1 MTTFATSA
9 PSAATSS
16 ADHGLA
22 SILRW
27 PLARLLMFGLGGAFF
42 GLMCDVRIEHV
53 EVVHHRSITWA
64 PILFAGVM
72 TVACFVATVWW
83 NRTSRRLMIPLF
95 VLALVIGAVGFYLHN
110 DGHIFGVVKT
120 MIAAW
125 TDPHMQHEDA
135 PPHLAP
141 MAFAGLGALGL
152 LTCLKRFAS

>member
-1 MTTFATSA
+1 MTSLTTTPTANNARKWTM
-9 PSAATSS
+9 
-16 ADHGLA
+16 
-22 SILRW
+22 ILRW
-27 PLARLLMFGLGGAFF
+27 PLARLLMFGLSGAFF

-72 TVACFVATVWW
+72 TVACLISTIWW
-83 NRTSRRLMIPLF
+83 NRTTKRLIIPLF
-95 VLALVIGAVGFYLHN
+95 VLAVVIGGVGFYLHN
-110 DGHIFGVVKT
+110 DGHVLGVVKT

-125 TDPHMQHEDA
+125 ADPHMQHEDA

-152 LTCLKRFAS
+152 LTCIKRFGS

>member
-1 MTTFATSA
+1 MTTLATSA
-9 PSAATSS
+9 PTAPASSAAHRFS
-16 ADHGLA
+16 G
-22 SILRW
+22 ILRW
-27 PLARLLMFGLGGAFF
+27 PLARLLMFGLGSAFF

-53 EVVHHRSITWA
+53 EVVRHRSITWA

-72 TVACFVATVWW
+72 TVACLLATVWW
-83 NRTSRRLMIPLF
+83 NQTSRRLLIPLF
-95 VLALVIGAVGFYLHN
+95 LLALVIGAVGFYLHN
-110 DGHIFGVVKT
+110 DGHVFGVVRT

-125 TDPHMQHEDA
+125 TDPRMQHEDA